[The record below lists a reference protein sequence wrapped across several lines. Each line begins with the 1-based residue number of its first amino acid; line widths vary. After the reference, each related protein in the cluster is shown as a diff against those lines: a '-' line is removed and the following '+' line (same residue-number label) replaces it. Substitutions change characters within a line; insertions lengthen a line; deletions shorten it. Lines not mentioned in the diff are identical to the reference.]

1 MTKYHLSKK
10 FEIAVCHATKKPCP
24 RGAHIESDS
33 LVKVKAGIAETREE
47 KIFQNLSKAK
57 TRVHVQDATPEIEKR
72 KPQQL
77 LSKEQL
83 YALEDYSGM
92 DHFEIN
98 QYLAHGIAKPELE
111 KKLSEQVRN
120 IDSAF
125 QLVKPSAPYVCYRG
139 EKITVQEGESF
150 EKAVLREFFPDSE
163 IERKSYLSTSLNPS
177 IASYFSRKG
186 SQSVILEIRAKSGI
200 SLKLSDSS
208 NEDEMLLPRDGRYK
222 VVAVRPYVEYQTID
236 YNEESDYL
244 AVTNQKQ
251 QIMTIVLE
259 EV

>member
-1 MTKYHLSKK
+1 M
-10 FEIAVCHATKKPCP
+10 CGATKRPCP
-24 RGAHIESDS
+24 RGAHIEGES
-33 LVKVKAGIAETREE
+33 LKKVQAGMAETREE
-47 KIFQNLSKAK
+47 KIFQNLVKLATK
-57 TRVHVQDATPEIEKR
+57 VHVQDATPDIEKN

-92 DHFEIN
+92 DYYEIN
-98 QYLAHGIAKPELE
+98 QYLSQGVAKPGQE
-111 KKLSEQVRN
+111 KKLAEQVRN
-120 IDSAF
+120 IDNAF

-139 EKITVQEGESF
+139 EQISPHEGESY
-150 EKAVLREFFPDSE
+150 EQAVLRQFFPDSVV
-163 IERKSYLSTSLNPS
+163 ERKSYLSTSLNPS
-177 IASYFSRKG
+177 IASYFSAKT

-208 NEDEMLLPRDGRYK
+208 NEEEMLLPRDGKYQ
-222 VVAVRPYVEYQTID
+222 VVAVRPYVHYQMVD
-236 YNEESDYL
+236 YDEESNYL
-244 AVTNQKQ
+244 AVTNRNQ